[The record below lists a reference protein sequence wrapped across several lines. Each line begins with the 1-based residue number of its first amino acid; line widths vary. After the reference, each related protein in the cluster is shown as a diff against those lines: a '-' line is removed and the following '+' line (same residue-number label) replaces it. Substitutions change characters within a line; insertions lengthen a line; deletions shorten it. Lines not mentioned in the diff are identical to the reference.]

1 MYPIGIPLQRKAEMD
16 KEEEKQKI
24 EELFGPH
31 PLDLKGF
38 SKAVKARF
46 KEATRRT
53 NKRNDFMLFLD
64 GCEKGMIGTIV
75 NEHGIE
81 VPVYEYE
88 LSVRSKMESYGPK
101 WAEQMGDYTE
111 EQLAD
116 ADFMESELYTLAN
129 DDFNFNTV
137 RSLPYQHEHAPIIMQ
152 ALHDIGERGDSI
164 RWDMPIVGKL
174 DKRWADAFVGTI
186 ERNTDCPVAVYEF
199 GLFVKAVM
207 AEMGVDAK
215 FGKKLAKEYIDEG
228 INGDKPVILYGFKVD
243 ADRWDALGKDINDAM
258 MEAFFDA

>member
-1 MYPIGIPLQRKAEMD
+1 MRTERKSVMD

-24 EELFGPH
+24 EDLFGPH
-31 PLDLKGF
+31 PLNLKGF
-38 SKAVKARF
+38 SKAVKARL
-46 KEATRRT
+46 KEATCRT

-88 LSVRSKMESYGPK
+88 LSVRSKMESYGPN
-101 WAEQMGDYTE
+101 WAEEMGGYTE
-111 EQLAD
+111 EQLSD
-116 ADFMESELYTLAN
+116 ADFMASELHTLAD

-137 RSLPYQHEHAPIIMQ
+137 RSLPYQHEHAPIIME

-174 DKRWADAFVGTI
+174 DKRWDDAFVGTI
-186 ERNTDCPVAVYEF
+186 EGNTDCPVAVYEF

>member
-1 MYPIGIPLQRKAEMD
+1 MD
-16 KEEEKQKI
+16 KEKEKQKI
-24 EELFGPH
+24 EDLFGPH
-31 PLDLKGF
+31 PLVLKGF

-53 NKRNDFMLFLD
+53 DKQNEYMVFPD

-88 LSVRSKMESYGPK
+88 LSVRSKMDSYGPN
-101 WAEQMGDYTE
+101 WAEEIGGYTE
-111 EQLAD
+111 EQLDD

-129 DDFNFNTV
+129 DDFNFNTI
-137 RSLPYQHEHAPIIMQ
+137 RSLPYQHEHAPIILEV
-152 ALHDIGERGDSI
+152 LHDIEERSDSN

-174 DKRWADAFVGTI
+174 DKRWDDAFVGTI
-186 ERNTDCPVAVYEF
+186 EGNGGDPVAVYEF

-215 FGKKLAKEYIDEG
+215 FGKKLAKKYLDEG
-228 INGDKPVILYGFKVD
+228 VNGGKPAILYGFKVD
-243 ADRWDALGKDINDAM
+243 TERWNALRDDINDEL
-258 MEAFFDA
+258 MEAFFNA

>member
-1 MYPIGIPLQRKAEMD
+1 M
-16 KEEEKQKI
+16 
-24 EELFGPH
+24 
-31 PLDLKGF
+31 
-38 SKAVKARF
+38 
-46 KEATRRT
+46 
-53 NKRNDFMLFLD
+53 
-64 GCEKGMIGTIV
+64 

-88 LSVRSKMESYGPK
+88 LSVRSKMESYGPN
-101 WAEQMGDYTE
+101 WAEEMGGYTE
-111 EQLAD
+111 EQLSD
-116 ADFMESELYTLAN
+116 ADFMASELHTLAD

-186 ERNTDCPVAVYEF
+186 EGNTDCPVAVYEF

-207 AEMGVDAK
+207 TEMGVDAK
-215 FGKKLAKEYIDEG
+215 FGKKLAKEYIVEG

-243 ADRWDALGKDINDAM
+243 ADRWDALGKDINDEM

>member
-1 MYPIGIPLQRKAEMD
+1 MD

-24 EELFGPH
+24 EDLFGPH
-31 PLDLKGF
+31 PLNLKGF
-38 SKAVKARF
+38 SKVVKARF

-53 NKRNDFMLFLD
+53 NKRDDFMLFLD

-88 LSVRSKMESYGPK
+88 LSVRSKMESYDPN
-101 WAEQMGDYTE
+101 WAEELGGYTE

-116 ADFMESELYTLAN
+116 ADFMASELHTLAD

-137 RSLPYQHEHAPIIMQ
+137 RSLPYQHEHAPIIME

-164 RWDMPIVGKL
+164 RWDLPIVVKL
-174 DKRWADAFVGTI
+174 DKRWDDAFVGTI
-186 ERNTDCPVAVYEF
+186 EGNTDCPVAVYEF
-199 GLFVKAVM
+199 DLFVKAVM
-207 AEMGVDAK
+207 VEMGVDAK

-243 ADRWDALGKDINDAM
+243 ADRWDALGKDINDEM

>member
-1 MYPIGIPLQRKAEMD
+1 MD

-24 EELFGPH
+24 EKLFGPH
-31 PLDLKGF
+31 QLDLKGF

-46 KEATRRT
+46 KEATRRAD
-53 NKRNDFMLFLD
+53 KRNAYMVFPD
-64 GCEKGMIGTIV
+64 GCERGMIGTIV

-88 LSVRSKMESYGPK
+88 LSVRSKMESYGPN
-101 WAEQMGDYTE
+101 WAEEMGGYTA

-129 DDFNFNTV
+129 DDFNYNTV
-137 RSLPYQHEHAPIIMQ
+137 RSLPYQHEHAPIILEV
-152 ALHDIGERGDSI
+152 LHDIEERGDSI

-174 DKRWADAFVGTI
+174 DKRWDDAFVGTI
-186 ERNTDCPVAVYEF
+186 EGDTDCPVAVYEF
-199 GLFVKAVM
+199 GLFAKAVM

-215 FGKKLAKEYIDEG
+215 FGKKLAKKYLDEG
-228 INGDKPVILYGFKVD
+228 VIGGKPAILYGFKVD
-243 ADRWDALGKDINDAM
+243 ADRWDALRKDINDEM
-258 MEAFFDA
+258 MEAFFNA

>member
-1 MYPIGIPLQRKAEMD
+1 
-16 KEEEKQKI
+16 
-24 EELFGPH
+24 
-31 PLDLKGF
+31 
-38 SKAVKARF
+38 
-46 KEATRRT
+46 
-53 NKRNDFMLFLD
+53 MLFLD

-88 LSVRSKMESYGPK
+88 LSVRSKMESYDPN
-101 WAEQMGDYTE
+101 WAEELGGYTE

-116 ADFMESELYTLAN
+116 ADFMASELHTLAD

-137 RSLPYQHEHAPIIMQ
+137 RSLPYQHEHAPIIME

-164 RWDMPIVGKL
+164 RWDLPIVVKL
-174 DKRWADAFVGTI
+174 DKRWDDAFVGTI
-186 ERNTDCPVAVYEF
+186 EGNTDCPVAVYEF
-199 GLFVKAVM
+199 DLFVKAVM
-207 AEMGVDAK
+207 AETGVDAK
-215 FGKKLAKEYIDEG
+215 FGKKLANEYIDEG

-243 ADRWDALGKDINDAM
+243 ADRWDALGKDINDEM

>member
-1 MYPIGIPLQRKAEMD
+1 MD
-16 KEEEKQKI
+16 KDEEMRKI

-31 PLDLKGF
+31 PLNLKGF

-53 NKRNDFMLFLD
+53 NKQNEYMVFPD

-75 NEHGIE
+75 NGAGIE
-81 VPVYEYE
+81 VPVYERE
-88 LSVRSKMESYGPK
+88 LSIMSKAESYGPD
-101 WAEQMGDYTE
+101 WAEDMGDYTE

-116 ADFMESELYTLAN
+116 ADYMAAELYSTATQ
-129 DDFNFNTV
+129 DFEFNTE
-137 RSLPYQHEHAPIIMQ
+137 RSLPYQHEHAPIILEV
-152 ALHDIGERGDSI
+152 LHDIEERGDSL

-174 DKRWADAFVGTI
+174 DKRWDDAFVGTI
-186 ERNTDCPVAVYEF
+186 EGDTDAPVAVYEF

-215 FGKKLAKEYIDEG
+215 FGKKLAKKYLDEG
-228 INGDKPVILYGFKVD
+228 IEGDKPAILYGFKVD
-243 ADRWDALGKDINDAM
+243 ADRWDALRKDINDEM
-258 MEAFFDA
+258 MEAFFNA

>member
-1 MYPIGIPLQRKAEMD
+1 MD

-38 SKAVKARF
+38 SKVVKARF

-53 NKRNDFMLFLD
+53 NKRDDFMLFLD

-88 LSVRSKMESYGPK
+88 LSVRSKMESYGPN
-101 WAEQMGDYTE
+101 WAEEMGDYTE

-174 DKRWADAFVGTI
+174 DKRWTDAFVGTI
-186 ERNTDCPVAVYEF
+186 EGNTDAPVAVYEF

-207 AEMGVDAK
+207 AETGVDAK
-215 FGKKLAKEYIDEG
+215 FGKKLANEYIDEG

-243 ADRWDALGKDINDAM
+243 ADRWDALRKDINDEM

>member
-1 MYPIGIPLQRKAEMD
+1 MD

-24 EELFGPH
+24 EDLFGPH

-46 KEATRRT
+46 KEATCRT
-53 NKRNDFMLFLD
+53 NKQNEYMMFPD

-88 LSVRSKMESYGPK
+88 LSVRSKMESYGPN
-101 WAEQMGDYTE
+101 WAEEMGDYTA

-137 RSLPYQHEHAPIIMQ
+137 RSLPYEHEHAPIILEV
-152 ALHDIGERGDSI
+152 LHDIEERGDSI

-174 DKRWADAFVGTI
+174 DKRWDDAFVGTI
-186 ERNTDCPVAVYEF
+186 EGNTDCPVAVYEF

-215 FGKKLAKEYIDEG
+215 VGKKLAKKYLDEG
-228 INGDKPVILYGFKVD
+228 VIGGKPAILYGFKVD
-243 ADRWDALGKDINDAM
+243 ADRWDALRKDINDEM
-258 MEAFFDA
+258 MEAFFNA

>member
-1 MYPIGIPLQRKAEMD
+1 MD

-24 EELFGPH
+24 EDLFGPH

-46 KEATRRT
+46 TEATRRAD
-53 NKRNDFMLFLD
+53 KRNAYMVFPD

-88 LSVRSKMESYGPK
+88 LSVRSKMESYGPN
-101 WAEQMGDYTE
+101 WAEEMGGYTE

-116 ADFMESELYTLAN
+116 VDFMESELHTLAD

-137 RSLPYQHEHAPIIMQ
+137 RSLPYQHEHAPIILE

-174 DKRWADAFVGTI
+174 DKRWDDAFVGTI
-186 ERNTDCPVAVYEF
+186 EGNTDCPVAVYEF
-199 GLFVKAVM
+199 GLFVKAMM

-215 FGKKLAKEYIDEG
+215 FGKKLAKKYLDEG
-228 INGDKPVILYGFKVD
+228 VIGGKPAILYGFKVD
-243 ADRWDALGKDINDAM
+243 ADRWDALRDDINDEL
-258 MEAFFDA
+258 MEEFLNA

>member
-1 MYPIGIPLQRKAEMD
+1 MRTERKDVMD

-24 EELFGPH
+24 EDLLGPH

-46 KEATRRT
+46 KEATRRAD
-53 NKRNDFMLFLD
+53 KRNAYMVFPD

-88 LSVRSKMESYGPK
+88 LSVRSKMESYGPN
-101 WAEQMGDYTE
+101 WAEEMGDYTA

-129 DDFNFNTV
+129 DDFNYNTV
-137 RSLPYQHEHAPIIMQ
+137 RSLPYQHEHAPIIMEV
-152 ALHDIGERGDSI
+152 LHDIEERGDSI

-174 DKRWADAFVGTI
+174 DKRWDDAFVGTI
-186 ERNTDCPVAVYEF
+186 EGNTDCPVAVYEF

-215 FGKKLAKEYIDEG
+215 LGKKLAKEYLDEG
-228 INGDKPVILYGFKVD
+228 VIGGKPAILYGFKVD
-243 ADRWDALGKDINDAM
+243 ADRWDALRKDINDEM

>member
-1 MYPIGIPLQRKAEMD
+1 MD

-38 SKAVKARF
+38 SKAF

-53 NKRNDFMLFLD
+53 DKRNEYMVFPD

-75 NEHGIE
+75 NEHDIE

-88 LSVRSKMESYGPK
+88 LSVRSKMESYDPN
-101 WAEQMGDYTE
+101 WAEEMGVYTE

-137 RSLPYQHEHAPIIMQ
+137 RSLPYQHEHAPIILEV
-152 ALHDIGERGDSI
+152 LHDIEERGDPI

-174 DKRWADAFVGTI
+174 DKRWDDAFVGTI
-186 ERNTDCPVAVYEF
+186 EGDTDCPVAVYEF

-215 FGKKLAKEYIDEG
+215 LGKKLAKKYLDEG
-228 INGDKPVILYGFKVD
+228 VIGGKPAILYGFKVD

>member
-1 MYPIGIPLQRKAEMD
+1 
-16 KEEEKQKI
+16 
-24 EELFGPH
+24 
-31 PLDLKGF
+31 
-38 SKAVKARF
+38 
-46 KEATRRT
+46 
-53 NKRNDFMLFLD
+53 
-64 GCEKGMIGTIV
+64 
-75 NEHGIE
+75 
-81 VPVYEYE
+81 
-88 LSVRSKMESYGPK
+88 
-101 WAEQMGDYTE
+101 MGDYTE

-186 ERNTDCPVAVYEF
+186 EGNTDCPVAVYEF
-199 GLFVKAVM
+199 GLLVKAVM